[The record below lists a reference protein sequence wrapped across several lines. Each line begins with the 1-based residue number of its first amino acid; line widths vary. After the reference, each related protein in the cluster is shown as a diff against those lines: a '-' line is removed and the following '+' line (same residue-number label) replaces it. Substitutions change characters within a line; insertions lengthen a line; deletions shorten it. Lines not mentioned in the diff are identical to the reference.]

1 MTDIIIKSI
10 LSATTGLHLA
20 NLVYTLFLWMLK
32 KSAYKNNRKTFYLR
46 EKERFVFTSYVGKS
60 ISNLKSA
67 TKNFN
72 LFNFDEIDSNAML
85 AFVTDTQKVFLILVG
100 ICTFNN
106 KNDANMSFFL
116 GLVLFYYTFQ
126 K

>member
-106 KNDANMSFFL
+106 KNGFF
-116 GLVLFYYTFQ
+116 
-126 K
+126 